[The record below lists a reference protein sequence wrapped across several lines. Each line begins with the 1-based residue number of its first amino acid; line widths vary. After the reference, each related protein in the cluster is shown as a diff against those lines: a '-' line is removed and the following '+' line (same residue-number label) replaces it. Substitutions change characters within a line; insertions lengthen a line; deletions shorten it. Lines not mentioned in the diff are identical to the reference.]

1 MWSQFVT
8 FRSKAAAWLIAGLGS
23 FAALGVAFALGA
35 FEAAGKQELPQIS
48 AGQTMEAGKWL
59 IRPLKAWVTDQKI
72 YGTTPKEGQKFLLFE
87 VELTNRTIQSDSGY
101 SNIFQLPSAVG
112 AKAETPMVYLARDES
127 SLPDLQPGM
136 MEKVVYLWRMPADA
150 IPKDNVEFAIEAW
163 RFKLRNN
170 LTGTPG
176 WWNKDIA
183 GSVALPLSAEQG

>member
-8 FRSKAAAWLIAGLGS
+8 FRSKATAWLMAGLGS

-48 AGQTMEAGKWL
+48 AGQSMEAGKWL
-59 IRPLKAWVTDQKI
+59 IKPLKAWVTDQKI
-72 YGTTPKEGQKFLLFE
+72 YGTTPKEGQKILLFE

-101 SNIFQLPSAVG
+101 SNIFQLPSTVG

-150 IPKDNVEFAIEAW
+150 IPKDNVEFVIEAW